1 MPGKNWEVDKKKAEE
16 FVKGVNKGGPSF
28 SEAMENLKKSLGAV
42 SDLKDDTSSEDEA
55 KRILSEKR
63 KRASEIVSGKKGY

>member
-28 SEAMENLKKSLGAV
+28 SEAVENLKRSLGAV
-42 SDLKDDTSSEDEA
+42 SDLQKDTTSEDEA

-63 KRASEIVSGKKGY
+63 KKASDMVAGKKGY